1 MYKPEQFS
9 GMKHNP
15 FACKPGERMWNKYT
29 DLRQQMALCKVPD
42 ITIGEG
48 VDVLQPEDDDLDML
62 VRYVILMV
70 DRYSNPLAN
79 VNDFEYRSKLVC
91 DLIGLKKGA
100 KSVWYFIE
108 ADHWW
113 FRDVMFEYFRLL
125 NDDEYQLWFSMKTSF
140 SNNMKLLR
148 ENFGPAT
155 DEKYFLSLQK
165 IKASSPD
172 DLKKIKEIEMR
183 LFNDER
189 TREIVT
195 KEAIATD
202 RDAEKRALDEFR
214 QGY

>member
-1 MYKPEQFS
+1 
-9 GMKHNP
+9 MKHNP
-15 FACKPGERMWNKYT
+15 FACKPGEKIWQRYP
-29 DLRQQMALCKVPD
+29 DLRQQVALCQVPD
-42 ITIGEG
+42 ITNGDG
-48 VDVLQPEDDDLDML
+48 VSVLQPEEEDLDML

-70 DRYSNPLAN
+70 DRYGNPLAN

-91 DLIGLKKGA
+91 DLIGLKKTS

-108 ADHWW
+108 ADHYW

-140 SNNMKLLR
+140 SNNMRLLR
-148 ENFGPAT
+148 ENFGPTT

-195 KEAIATD
+195 KEAISTG

>member
-1 MYKPEQFS
+1 MFKPDQFTS
-9 GMKHNP
+9 MKHNP
-15 FACKPGERMWNKYT
+15 FACKPGERIWHRYP
-29 DLRQQMALCKVPD
+29 DLKQQVALCQVPN
-42 ITIGEG
+42 ITNGEG
-48 VDVLQPEDDDLDML
+48 INVLQPEEDDLDML
-62 VRYVILMV
+62 VKYVILMV
-70 DRYSNPLAN
+70 ERHGNPLAN
-79 VNDFEYRSKLVC
+79 VKDFEYRSKLVC
-91 DLIGLKKGA
+91 DLIGLKRSANG
-100 KSVWYFIE
+100 VWYFIE
-108 ADHWW
+108 ADHYW

-148 ENFGPAT
+148 ESFGPST

-172 DLKKIKEIEMR
+172 DLRKIKEVEMR

-202 RDAEKRALDEFR
+202 RDAEKRALEEFWH
-214 QGY
+214 GT